1 MSSFQDKTVTY
12 TTTST
17 VLDNL
22 VKFTTYDIRIMAF
35 NSIGDGPHSTPHSI
49 YVGDAGNS
57 LLIKALF
64 FFALSKP

>member
-12 TTTST
+12 QTTST

-57 LLIKALF
+57 LFIKALF
-64 FFALSKP
+64 LFTLIKP